1 VGDPDMITVS
11 LIEGL
16 LLAAWALGMAALVWW
31 LRP

>member
-1 VGDPDMITVS
+1 MGAPVMIAVS